1 MDNMLY
7 IIVGLVLILLG
18 AGLVLRKQKAQKPSE
33 LQQDK
38 SGKTTA
44 TPAPIPAT
52 NVEGTTESREDDH
65 KFDHIEAA
73 QRFIDQQRYD
83 KAIEALDR
91 GLSEEPDNSQL
102 TLKLLSIYATI
113 NQPENFD
120 KVYNIIKTQND
131 PNSIEIADE
140 LKMLF
145 LEERSQVAAQEAP
158 VEDNT
163 DFDSIDFDLS
173 PSQDDSLSDESIV
186 NPVPSTDSPKTTT
199 SDHTNDSFDL
209 TLSDL
214 ESDFEE
220 TAATRTTPVTPE
232 TIEDESNPTDTSNED
247 SDLAD
252 FNFNF
257 DSTEE
262 TSAQAETPNSATE
275 EMASDNEDFVLD
287 FDDLVSDTDQDTDE
301 TIVEELIV
309 DNEDDLTDSSNDI
322 ETVLESEELT
332 FEENSDNFVIQDS
345 ILEEVSTGETSNEVD
360 NLEDISFDEALT
372 EEALAEEALTE
383 EALTEEALAE
393 EALAE
398 EALAEETLAEE
409 ALAEE
414 ALAEETLAEEA
425 LAEETLAEEALAEET
440 LAEEAP
446 TEESGLAPAAP
457 LLFNDNILENNDLA
471 DDNAIIDSVTAETP
485 VEAEAKD
492 AVEAEDG
499 FSLRFAENFDFVKSL
514 DSNQVTLDL
523 ANQYLQLGE
532 YDSAKRLLNEVIAQ
546 GNSEQ
551 QSQAQLLLERTA

>member
-33 LQQDK
+33 IQQDK

-44 TPAPIPAT
+44 SPTPIPTT
-52 NVEGTTESREDDH
+52 NVEGITKSSEDDH
-65 KFDHIEAA
+65 KFDHIETA

-91 GLSEEPDNSQL
+91 GLSENPDNSQL

-163 DFDSIDFDLS
+163 GFDSIDFDLS
-173 PSQDDSLSDESIV
+173 PNQDDSLSDESIV
-186 NPVPSTDSPKTTT
+186 NPVLSTDSPKTTT
-199 SDHTNDSFDL
+199 NDHTNDSFDL

-220 TAATRTTPVTPE
+220 TAATSTTPITPE

-252 FNFNF
+252 FDFNF

-262 TSAQAETPNSATE
+262 TSTQAETSNSATE

-309 DNEDDLTDSSNDI
+309 DNEDDLTASSNDIDSPNNI

-345 ILEEVSTGETSNEVD
+345 ILEEVSTDESSNEVD
-360 NLEDISFDEALT
+360 NLEDISFDETLT
-372 EEALAEEALTE
+372 EEVLAEEV
-383 EALTEEALAE
+383 LAE
-393 EALAE
+393 EV
-398 EALAEETLAEE
+398 
-409 ALAEE
+409 
-414 ALAEETLAEEA
+414 
-425 LAEETLAEEALAEET
+425 

-446 TEESGLAPAAP
+446 TEEVLTEEAPT
-457 LLFNDNILENNDLA
+457 E
-471 DDNAIIDSVTAETP
+471 
-485 VEAEAKD
+485 EA
-492 AVEAEDG
+492 
-499 FSLRFAENFDFVKSL
+499 
-514 DSNQVTLDL
+514 
-523 ANQYLQLGE
+523 
-532 YDSAKRLLNEVIAQ
+532 
-546 GNSEQ
+546 
-551 QSQAQLLLERTA
+551 

>member
-372 EEALAEEALTE
+372 EEALAEEALAEEALTE

-398 EALAEETLAEE
+398 EALAEE
-409 ALAEE
+409 
-414 ALAEETLAEEA
+414 
-425 LAEETLAEEALAEET
+425 
-440 LAEEAP
+440 
-446 TEESGLAPAAP
+446 
-457 LLFNDNILENNDLA
+457 
-471 DDNAIIDSVTAETP
+471 
-485 VEAEAKD
+485 
-492 AVEAEDG
+492 
-499 FSLRFAENFDFVKSL
+499 
-514 DSNQVTLDL
+514 
-523 ANQYLQLGE
+523 
-532 YDSAKRLLNEVIAQ
+532 
-546 GNSEQ
+546 
-551 QSQAQLLLERTA
+551 

>member
-1 MDNMLY
+1 MQYAVIIGVGVTMDNMLY

-372 EEALAEEALTE
+372 EEALAEEAL
-383 EALTEEALAE
+383 
-393 EALAE
+393 
-398 EALAEETLAEE
+398 
-409 ALAEE
+409 
-414 ALAEETLAEEA
+414 
-425 LAEETLAEEALAEET
+425 
-440 LAEEAP
+440 AEEAP